1 MNVPKLRFRGF
12 DSEWDTIDL
21 KNIFNYFSTNS
32 LSREQLSDNG
42 NIKNIHYGDIHRKF
56 PTIVNVEKDVNT
68 YIKDTSYLNKYELCK
83 NGDLIFA
90 DASED
95 YDGIGKVIEVTNI
108 DCDTVSGLHTIM
120 ARDIKDIFAPKYKGY
135 YFNSPVIHNQLR
147 VMANGFKVYGIS
159 KDNIGKLSAKIPSKE
174 EQIKIA
180 KTLNLLDKKI
190 ELQSKK
196 IEDLK
201 LFKKGH
207 NKYIFKNNNQ
217 SFTLKDLLIEYNNKT
232 TINNEY
238 EILSSTADGIVFQ
251 NEYFNKQA
259 ASQDTT
265 GYKIIPRGYIT
276 YRSMSDTGKFHFN
289 EQNKVDFGIVSPAYP
304 VFKINGNIV
313 NEKYLLYYMNEN
325 KDFENQILSTK
336 EGGTRF
342 ALSFTKLLSLNVN
355 LPNKEEQ
362 NNFSKIIDTINKKI
376 DLEKRKLDKLNN
388 LKKGLMQNMFV

>member
-1 MNVPKLRFRGF
+1 MIRFKEFSNDETKLIKLK
-12 DSEWDTIDL
+12 DSCS
-21 KNIFNYFSTNS
+21 FFSGGTPSSSNK
-32 LSREQLSDNG
+32 DYYTG
-42 NIKNIHYGDIHRKF
+42 NIPFIRSGEIHKNDTELRINEIALSNSSAKMVSKGDLLLALYGATSGEIDISQINGAINQAILCIRPNDK
-56 PTIVNVEKDVNT
+56 I
-68 YIKDTSYLNKYELCK
+68 NKYYL
-83 NGDLIFA
+83 
-90 DASED
+90 
-95 YDGIGKVIEVTNI
+95 
-108 DCDTVSGLHTIM
+108 
-120 ARDIKDIFAPKYKGY
+120 KYK
-135 YFNSPVIHNQLR
+135 LE
-147 VMANGFKVYGIS
+147 KE
-159 KDNIGKLSAKIPSKE
+159 KDNILKTYLQGGQGNLSAEIIKNLSYKFPSIN
-174 EQIKIA
+174 EQTKVSNF
-180 KTLNLLDKKI
+180 LSLLDKKI
-190 ELQSKK
+190 ELQTKK

-238 EILSSTADGIVFQ
+238 EILSSTADGIIFQ

-276 YRSMSDTGKFHFN
+276 YRSMSDTGEFHFN

>member
-1 MNVPKLRFRGF
+1 MIRFKEFSNDETKLIKLK
-12 DSEWDTIDL
+12 DSCS
-21 KNIFNYFSTNS
+21 FFSGGTPSSSNK
-32 LSREQLSDNG
+32 DYYTG
-42 NIKNIHYGDIHRKF
+42 NIPFIRSGEIHKNDTELRINEIALSNSSAKMVSKGDLLLALYGATSGEIDISQINGAINQAILCIRPNDK
-56 PTIVNVEKDVNT
+56 I
-68 YIKDTSYLNKYELCK
+68 NKYYL
-83 NGDLIFA
+83 
-90 DASED
+90 
-95 YDGIGKVIEVTNI
+95 
-108 DCDTVSGLHTIM
+108 
-120 ARDIKDIFAPKYKGY
+120 KYK
-135 YFNSPVIHNQLR
+135 LE
-147 VMANGFKVYGIS
+147 KE
-159 KDNIGKLSAKIPSKE
+159 KDNILKTYLQGGQGNLSAEIIKNLSYKFPSIN
-174 EQIKIA
+174 EQTKVSNF
-180 KTLNLLDKKI
+180 LSLLDKKI
-190 ELQSKK
+190 ELQTKK

-217 SFTLKDLLIEYNNKT
+217 RFTLKDLLIEYNNKT

-238 EILSSTADGIVFQ
+238 EILSSTADGILFQ

-276 YRSMSDTGKFHFN
+276 YRSMSDTGEFHFN

-362 NNFSKIIDTINKKI
+362 NNFSKNIDTINKKI

-388 LKKGLMQNMFV
+388 LKKGLMQNIFV